1 MGWMVFRTKVARI
14 PGLPLFSSA
23 LASFIIW
30 FFVPL
35 TLLTLFFLPFGLLV
49 GLWVRRL
56 YGVYFRRL
64 RRRGSRNSSLA
75 GR

>member
-1 MGWMVFRTKVARI
+1 MGWMVFCTKVARI

-35 TLLTLFFLPFGLLV
+35 TLLTLFFLPIRLLV

-64 RRRGSRNSSLA
+64 SRRGSRNICLA